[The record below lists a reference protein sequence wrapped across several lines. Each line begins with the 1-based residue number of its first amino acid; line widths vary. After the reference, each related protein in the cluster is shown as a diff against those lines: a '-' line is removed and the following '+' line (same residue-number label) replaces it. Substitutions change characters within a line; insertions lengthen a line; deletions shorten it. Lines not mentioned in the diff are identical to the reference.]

1 MEEELKKEE
10 KDYKTPREREMA
22 TANIPRLVLRYSIPT
37 IIGMLVS
44 AMYIVVDRFFVA
56 RIEGIGEY
64 ALAGVTLASPVILIL
79 GSFSLLIGVGSA
91 ANISIRLGRGDRD
104 GAERILGQCFTLNI
118 VVSVI
123 LGIIALIFLPQ
134 LLTIFGADETTLPF
148 ADIYTRIK
156 IYGVVVMFL
165 SWAMNHPIRAAGNAK
180 RFAAAQLLGAGLN
193 IILNPLFIF
202 TFDMGLH
209 GAAWSTVAAQSVSAL
224 MVMSYYFRGDPAIR
238 IRKKYLRPNM
248 KYILAIASIGVAPF
262 LMQIMSSAVQAIA
275 NNTLAYHGGQASI
288 GAFGAITAV
297 TALFVM
303 PIFGIAQGSQPI
315 IGFNFG
321 AGNMKRVRT
330 AYMWSALYAVS
341 ICALG
346 TILITIFPTQI
357 ISMFADRPEVIEIGS
372 IGLRIMAFTMPF
384 AAFQMNAS
392 TFFMAIGK
400 AKKSII
406 LSVMRQGIVLIP
418 LYLILPRFFGIEGI
432 WWATPAADISAF
444 VVTALL
450 ILRELRSFNRNITA

>member
-1 MEEELKKEE
+1 
-10 KDYKTPREREMA
+10 
-22 TANIPRLVLRYSIPT
+22 
-37 IIGMLVS
+37 
-44 AMYIVVDRFFVA
+44 
-56 RIEGIGEY
+56 
-64 ALAGVTLASPVILIL
+64 
-79 GSFSLLIGVGSA
+79 
-91 ANISIRLGRGDRD
+91 
-104 GAERILGQCFTLNI
+104 
-118 VVSVI
+118 
-123 LGIIALIFLPQ
+123 
-134 LLTIFGADETTLPF
+134 
-148 ADIYTRIK
+148 
-156 IYGVVVMFL
+156 VVVMFL

-209 GAAWSTVAAQSVSAL
+209 GAAWSTVAAQSVSAA

-238 IRKKYLRPNM
+238 LRKKYLRPDL
-248 KYILAIASIGVAPF
+248 KYILAIASIGIAPF
-262 LMQIMSSAVQAIA
+262 LMQIMNSAVQAIA
-275 NNTLAYHGGQASI
+275 NNTLAVYGGQASI

-321 AGNMKRVRT
+321 AGNMKRVRS
-330 AYMWSALYAVS
+330 AYTWSALYAVS
-341 ICALG
+341 ICAIG
-346 TILITIFPTQI
+346 TIIITIFPTQI
-357 ISMFADRPEVIEIGS
+357 ISMFANRPEVVEIGS
-372 IGLRIMAFTMPF
+372 VGLRIMAFTMPF

-444 VVTALL
+444 AVTALL
-450 ILRELRSFNRNITA
+450 ILRELRSLKSMAT